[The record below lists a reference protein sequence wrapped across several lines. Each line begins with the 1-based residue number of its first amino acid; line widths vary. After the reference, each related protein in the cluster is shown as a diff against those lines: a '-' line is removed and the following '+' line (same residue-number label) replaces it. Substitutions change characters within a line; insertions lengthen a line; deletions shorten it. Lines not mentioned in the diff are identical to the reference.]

1 MIFLQTDLQRTLHE
15 QRCHPSLSRKSYLR
29 SRCIPDTPDS
39 WNSGPLLRDAFW
51 PIRGQCPGHVITLD
65 QSEARISSDLMTA
78 SSLWFWQP
86 TNWRACHFYIPGN
99 LNISRI
105 QGNLNLLMILYFDI
119 LHASSLRMPSADVVL
134 ISIAALSIRLISC
147 SHVGSRTN
155 VLPISYH
162 NK

>member
-119 LHASSLRMPSADVVL
+119 FIQNTDTWSRQGNFLANSLQ
-134 ISIAALSIRLISC
+134 
-147 SHVGSRTN
+147 SRYIC
-155 VLPISYH
+155 LRKAWQEY
-162 NK
+162 

>member
-105 QGNLNLLMILYFDI
+105 QENLNLLMILYFDI
-119 LHASSLRMPSADVVL
+119 FIQNTDTWSRQGSFLANSLQ
-134 ISIAALSIRLISC
+134 
-147 SHVGSRTN
+147 SRYIC
-155 VLPISYH
+155 LRKAWQEY
-162 NK
+162 